1 MSSETTSTEKAAG
14 IPAGVPA
21 SNAEPESNHNVDPV
35 LDGLPPLDTSPRGWL
50 AVVGGFA
57 CLFVSFGWITCIGVF
72 QAYYST
78 HQLRDYSAST
88 VGWIPSAETFMLFLG
103 VPIFGGLFDRLGPT
117 VILIIGTVLH
127 VGGLLGVA
135 NCQTY
140 GQFFAAQS
148 IVSAM
153 GTGAI
158 FVAGTTAVGTW
169 FQARRGL
176 ALGLVSAGSA
186 LGAVIGTA
194 VIPVLFDRIGFPW
207 TMRAVALTYFVFMVV
222 AIATTSRRPRPATTA
237 PAPFR
242 ISQLIPV
249 SVLRPGPVLTLAIA
263 CFFYFLGVFIPYNY
277 MVVEAEDAGDGEQS
291 ANNLLVILSA
301 TSTVGRVMPGW
312 LGDRY
317 GRFNTTIAFTVFSVI
332 LVLGVWIGA
341 PWKSGRIAFAALYGF
356 GSGTFVSMAPTLI
369 AQVCPDMSKLGLYLG
384 AVYLI
389 IAPSV
394 LIAQPVA
401 GVLADA
407 GNRNGRD
414 PYVWLKVFCALAMV
428 VGIIGFVAA
437 RAAYQGHNTKLWK
450 SGRV

>member
-1 MSSETTSTEKAAG
+1 MSSEVRDAEKAAG
-14 IPAGVPA
+14 MPADLHQCNSRPA
-21 SNAEPESNHNVDPV
+21 HNIDPA
-35 LDGLPPLDTSPRGWL
+35 LNRLPPLDTSPRGWL

-78 HQLRDYSAST
+78 HQLRDYNASD
-88 VGWIPSAETFMLFLG
+88 VGWITSAETFLLFLG

-135 NCQTY
+135 NCRTY

-169 FQARRGL
+169 FKARRGL

-194 VIPVLFDRIGFPW
+194 VIPVLFDHIGFSW
-207 TMRAVALTYFVFMVV
+207 TMRAVALTYFVLLVI
-222 AIATTSRRPRPATTA
+222 AIATTSRRPQEAVSS

-242 ISQLIPV
+242 VSQFVPV
-249 SVLRPGPVLTLAIA
+249 SLLRSGPVLTLAIA
-263 CFFYFLGVFIPYNY
+263 CFFYFLGVFIPYNFI
-277 MVVEAEDAGDGEQS
+277 VVEAQDAGDGQQS

-317 GRFNTTIAFTVFSVI
+317 GRFNTTIAFTFFSIV
-332 LVLGVWIGA
+332 LVLCVWIAA
-341 PWKSGRIAFAALYGF
+341 PFKAGRIVFAALYGF
-356 GSGTFVSMAPTLI
+356 GSGTFVSMVPTLI

-384 AVYLI
+384 AVYLV

-401 GVLADA
+401 GLLADA
-407 GNRNGRD
+407 GDRNGRD
-414 PYVWLKVFCALAMV
+414 PYVWLKVFCALGMI
-428 VGIIGFVAA
+428 VGIVGFIAA
-437 RAAYQGHNTKLWK
+437 RAAYQGHARKLWK